1 VVTYRPYTPPAWQ
14 VKPLADGRVTLL
26 VVPIRPARGY
36 QSTWLSPEI
45 LQAAPSCYLIENN
58 GRLGTQMQHP
68 KANQDSPMSP
78 LTWVP
83 LLYAPGDLIWC
94 REAWNITHT
103 SDLAPGEVIGKTAD
117 ECAADNG
124 GFATPCG
131 DGVVYRS
138 EGAESHPVY
147 GKAIWR
153 SPVTMPKWA
162 ARTWLRCIGVEVRR
176 VQTISEDE
184 AIANGIL
191 ENRLNCYGPDCPI
204 DQLRSCNTHGC
215 WGIREDFSQR
225 FPNFDAN
232 PWAAFV
238 AVEKISKEYV

>member
-1 VVTYRPYTPPAWQ
+1 MTHRPYTSPAWQ
-14 VKPLADGRVTLL
+14 AKPLADGRVTLL

-94 REAWNITHT
+94 REAWLHLCHSTDELKYWLSFDPPET
-103 SDLAPGEVIGKTAD
+103 SFGPFYA
-117 ECAADNG
+117 
-124 GFATPCG
+124 
-131 DGVVYRS
+131 S
-138 EGAESHPVY
+138 EYDWVAGA
-147 GKAIWR
+147 R

-162 ARTWLRCIGVEVRR
+162 ARTWFRCTGVEVRR
-176 VQTISEDE
+176 VKTISEDE
-184 AIANGIL
+184 EFQTGVVQ
-191 ENRLNCYGPDCPI
+191 P
-204 DQLRSCNTHGC
+204 NTPFAA
-215 WGIREDFSQR
+215 WRDAFPAA
-225 FPNFDAN
+225 FPNFAAN

-238 AVEKISKEYV
+238 AVEKISKEDV

>member
-1 VVTYRPYTPPAWQ
+1 MTHRPYTPPAWQ
-14 VKPLADGRVTLL
+14 SKPLSDGRVTLL
-26 VVPIRPARGY
+26 VVPLKVQPDERRISEAC
-36 QSTWLSPEI
+36 EI
-45 LQAAPSCYLIENN
+45 ESGAWAWRN
-58 GRLGTQMQHP
+58 GHDGSLEGRVNLP
-68 KANQDSPMSP
+68 
-78 LTWVP
+78 
-83 LLYAPGDLIWC
+83 YAPGDLIWC
-94 REAWNITHT
+94 RDAWNITHT
-103 SDLAPGEVIGKTAD
+103 SDLAPGEVIGKTAE

-176 VQTISEDE
+176 VQAISEDE

-238 AVEKISKEYV
+238 AVEKISKEDV